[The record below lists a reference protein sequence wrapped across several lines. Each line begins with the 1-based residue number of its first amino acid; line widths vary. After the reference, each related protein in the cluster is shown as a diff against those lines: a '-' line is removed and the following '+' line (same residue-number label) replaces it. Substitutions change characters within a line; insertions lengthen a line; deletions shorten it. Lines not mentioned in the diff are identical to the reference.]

1 MILIR
6 ICHRIRLPNSERTT
20 EMQFASRS
28 RVLGTPTFIYY
39 SERQKP
45 LFTKAG
51 FQTISQMQQYSDF
64 VSKEH
69 YKTTALKQYLSN

>member
-1 MILIR
+1 MTHIR
-6 ICHRIRLPNSERTT
+6 ICHRIRPSNGERTI
-20 EMQFASRS
+20 EMQLASRS
-28 RVLGTPTFIYY
+28 RVLGTPTFIYF

-64 VSKEH
+64 VSQEH